1 MAIGDKTRRAHDE
14 RAEVLE
20 IIGDV
25 EGKNCLVVDDFSI
38 SGGTLVDLARELKK
52 RGAQRIIACLS
63 HLLLNKEA
71 VKRIDDSDI
80 ERVIGTDSVETTG
93 LRCLTRSGWSQWLHL
108 SLRPLFGYTIESLSV
123 SSLIERP
130 ARFRSTGPRGVEEA
144 S

>member
-1 MAIGDKTRRAHDE
+1 M
-14 RAEVLE
+14 LE

-80 ERVIGTDSVETTG
+80 ERVIGTDSVENHWVEMSDKI
-93 LRCLTRSGWSQWLHL
+93 RVVSVA
-108 SLRPLFGYTIESLSV
+108 PLIAEAIIRIHNRESV
-123 SSLIERP
+123 SVLFDRTPGEVSKHRP
-130 ARFRSTGPRGVEEA
+130 KRC
-144 S
+144 